1 MLSSSDKNIKKLRNA
16 IDSLDSKIVEL
27 LNRRARAAIKISQS
41 KQKNSFDIY
50 DPVRENEIIKKLS
63 LINEGPLTGE
73 QLITVFRQII
83 SVCREIQ
90 KPVSLS
96 VLGPIGS
103 YTHQVAQK
111 ILGSSVKI
119 VPVASIEEVF
129 TDVEKGLTEYGIVP
143 IENSIEGSVGS
154 VLDRLLETDVRICA
168 EHYER
173 ISHCIL
179 SKTGNVK
186 DIKIVASHPQAI
198 GQCRKW
204 LANGLKFNKIEY
216 KEVSSTAKAAQLAS
230 ENRNVAAIAGEI
242 NLSIYNLKIID
253 RNIQDSPD
261 NTTRFIV
268 LGFKDNPIS
277 TKDKTSVVF
286 SLKDQ
291 PGALSKA
298 LSPFENAGIN
308 LTKIESRP
316 TRKKSWEYI
325 FYVDFIGHF
334 TSKPI
339 RRVLHAVEKNCI
351 FLKILGSYP
360 SGMGNN

>member
-1 MLSSSDKNIKKLRNA
+1 MSSSDKNIKKLRNT
-16 IDSLDSKIVEL
+16 IDSLDRKIVQL
-27 LNRRARAAIKISQS
+27 LNRRARAAIKISRS
-41 KQKNSFDIY
+41 KQKNSYDIY
-50 DPVRENEIIKKLS
+50 DPVRESEVIKKLS
-63 LINEGPLTGE
+63 LINEGPLSGK

-90 KPVSLS
+90 KPVSIS
-96 VLGPIGS
+96 VLGPSGS

-111 ILGSSVKI
+111 IMGSSVKI
-119 VPVASIEEVF
+119 LPVNNIEEVF
-129 TDVEKGLTEYGIVP
+129 TNVLNGLTENGVVP

-154 VLDRLLETDVRICA
+154 VLDKLLETDVRICA

-186 DIKIVASHPQAI
+186 DIKIIASHPQAL

-204 LANGLKFNKIEY
+204 LGTELKSNKVEY
-216 KEVSSTAKAAQLAS
+216 KEVSSTAKAAQIAS
-230 ENRNVAAIAGEI
+230 ENKNIAAIAGEI
-242 NLSIYNLKIID
+242 NSSIYNLKIID

-268 LGFKDNPIS
+268 LGFKENSIS
-277 TKDKTSVVF
+277 TKDKTSIVF
-286 SLKDQ
+286 SLKDK
-291 PGALSKA
+291 PGALSNA
-298 LSPFENAGIN
+298 LSPFENAEIN

-316 TRKKSWEYI
+316 SRKKSWEYI
-325 FYVDFIGHF
+325 FYVDFIGHHA
-334 TSKPI
+334 SKPV
-339 RRVLHAVEKNCI
+339 RGVLKAVEKNCI
-351 FLKILGSYP
+351 FLKVLGSYP